1 MPEITNEATIRDA
14 AVSGHQRIADIY
26 GYHVL
31 NGLASFEESPS
42 DVAEISRRSNG
53 VRRLNMPYIVAELD
67 GGIVGYAYCSSYRP
81 SPAYR
86 FTVETTVYV
95 DHRFPHRRLDY

>member
-1 MPEITNEATIRDA
+1 MPEITNKATIRDA
-14 AVSGHQRIADIY
+14 AVSDHQRIADIY

-31 NGLASFEESPS
+31 NGLASFEKSPS
-42 DVAEISRRSNG
+42 DVAKISRRSDG

-95 DHRFPHRRLDY
+95 DHRFTHRRLGY